1 MPAAAHGSI
10 DRPDHADHPVH
21 PVTPKNESSGDA
33 IVVATTNGKPK
44 LPTYYASEAGTT
56 MANGEV
62 APARRVAAFTTYQ
75 SLQDPGRPAGF
86 ILFATGM
93 AWLTGQI

>member
-1 MPAAAHGSI
+1 M
-10 DRPDHADHPVH
+10 
-21 PVTPKNESSGDA
+21 
-33 IVVATTNGKPK
+33 VATTNGKPK
-44 LPTYYASEAGTT
+44 LPTYYAYEAGTT